1 MLDLAVFVP
10 RLKQV
15 IVWTEHLMQNF
26 AHQYNALD
34 NSRIFRQINPVINSQ
49 SLYKFN
55 SAYTEWSVEWNI
67 EYDYYDSSNFEQALQ
82 QAVEQREAVSIPNN
96 GFADFQKLGRI
107 LYLETQLITCDG
119 GAAYESHGFI
129 DENDVP
135 PIDTWFYLDKN
146 IQQQYRKVPNLF
158 CWIPKRFEL
167 IMEEAMRVEIFDSY
181 HWLDEKGPLTHQQI
195 VAAMAE

>member
-15 IVWTEHLMQNF
+15 IAWTEHLMLNS

-55 SAYTEWSVEWNI
+55 SDYTQWSVEWNI

-82 QAVEQREAVSIPNN
+82 QAVEQRGAVSIPNN
-96 GFADFQKLGRI
+96 RFADFQKLGRI
-107 LYLETQLITCDG
+107 LYLETQLTTCDG
-119 GAAYESHGFI
+119 AAAYESHGFI

-167 IMEEAMRVEIFDSY
+167 IMEEAMNVEIFDSY

-195 VAAMAE
+195 VAAMSA